1 MRKLLKFTSVWAFMA
16 FNVSASKHFN
26 ADEATQLYIKK
37 YTALSTFES
46 MRSGIPTSVI
56 LAQGILE
63 SRSGQS
69 ELTQKT
75 NNHFCIKWRNNMKN
89 FECANFKDDTYDK
102 KGRKIA
108 EPFVKYPTVEESY
121 KHHSEFLRAN
131 PLYRNLFTFH
141 RDDYKNWSIGL
152 EKCGYATEKN
162 YGQMLVRIIE
172 QNKLFLLDM
181 PDALQ
186 PDQEFNFTPTITAA
200 SVEDKPEQ
208 PNLVANNNAMSEG
221 FYEYI
226 SSSSETLDVSTKS
239 IPIGKNNLKKEK
251 LVKKATPTPAVEGFY
266 EFSTGQQ

>member
-1 MRKLLKFTSVWAFMA
+1 MWAFMA
-16 FNVSASKHFN
+16 FNVNASKHFN

-37 YTALSTFES
+37 YTALSTLES

-75 NNHFCIKWRNNMKN
+75 NNHFCIKWHNNMKN
-89 FECANFKDDTYDK
+89 FESLNFKDDTYDK
-102 KGRKIA
+102 NGKKIA
-108 EPFVKYPTVEESY
+108 EPFVKYPTAEESY
-121 KHHSEFLRAN
+121 KHHSDFLRTN
-131 PLYRNLFTFH
+131 SLYRNLFTFH

-162 YGQMLVRIIE
+162 YGNMLVRIIE

-186 PDQEFNFTPTITAA
+186 PDQEFNFTTETAA
-200 SVEDKPEQ
+200 AAMQDNAVQ
-208 PNLVANNNAMSEG
+208 PNSVANNNSLSEG

-226 SSSSETLDVSTKS
+226 STNSETLDVSTKS
-239 IPIGKNNLKKEK
+239 IPKAKSNTNKDKLIKK
-251 LVKKATPTPAVEGFY
+251 VAPIPAVEGFY
-266 EFSTGQQ
+266 EFSSGQQ